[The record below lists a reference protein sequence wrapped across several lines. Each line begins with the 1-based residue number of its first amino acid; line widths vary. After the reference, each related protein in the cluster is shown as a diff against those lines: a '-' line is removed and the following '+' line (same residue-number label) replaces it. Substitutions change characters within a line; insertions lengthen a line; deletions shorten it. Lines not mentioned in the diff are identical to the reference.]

1 MGGPIE
7 LSCSS
12 DLWYGCVYRREV
24 VTDADGV
31 CGICGKSHISG
42 TVSVVPRHIELMFEA
57 GIDSISR
64 GGNL

>member
-1 MGGPIE
+1 M
-7 LSCSS
+7 
-12 DLWYGCVYRREV
+12 
-24 VTDADGV
+24 DGV

-64 GGNL
+64 GGNLGGMRRRLNPL